1 MERVIFEKE
10 LAKVINISKY
20 FGVGKVILFGSCLEE
35 VESARDIDIAVKGG
49 DPERSIEGRSG
60 APLDVA
66 DLVRLFVL
74 CWCALEAHR
83 RRNSE

>member
-49 DPERSIEGRSG
+49 NPEKSIEGRSG
-60 APLDVA
+60 APLGAA
-66 DLVRLFVL
+66 DLIRLFVRCL
-74 CWCALEAHR
+74 RALEAHR
-83 RRNSE
+83 R